1 VALALDAAS
10 VAGAVGHLALAHRNV
25 ALGALPALL
34 AVAHSSSV
42 MSVCRAQDRTD
53 AWKNKGEGVQMVRK
67 ENIFKWKSMSLD
79 QHSGSRILG
88 HLNLTDN

>member
-53 AWKNKGEGVQMVRK
+53 AWKNKGRGYR
-67 ENIFKWKSMSLD
+67 W
-79 QHSGSRILG
+79 
-88 HLNLTDN
+88 